1 MRRRKRRRLRSAE
14 PEFHHN
20 VYVVLLSKAA
30 LKDRSIL
37 QGNPERDPGKPAVYV
52 GMTGLPVD
60 HRFEN
65 HKNGYKSA
73 RLVRK
78 YGVRLLPEMYEH
90 LNPMPYEHA
99 AQMEKDLA
107 DDLRVQG
114 YAVVG
119 GPLREARVWSGSQQG
134 SVAHPVEAG
143 ELGARSTEVRNSLR
157 RVTRDSFVSATAK
170 SYQRAIANRSA
181 VVDI

>member
-1 MRRRKRRRLRSAE
+1 MRRRKRKRLRLAE
-14 PEFHHN
+14 SEFHHN

-37 QGNPERDPGKPAVYV
+37 RRNPARDPSKPAVYV

-65 HKNGYKSA
+65 HRNGYKSS

-78 YGVRLLPEMYEH
+78 YGVRLVPEMYEH

-99 AQMEKDLA
+99 VQMEKDLA

-114 YAVVG
+114 YSVVG
-119 GPLREARVWSGSQQG
+119 G
-134 SVAHPVEAG
+134 
-143 ELGARSTEVRNSLR
+143 T
-157 RVTRDSFVSATAK
+157 
-170 SYQRAIANRSA
+170 
-181 VVDI
+181 